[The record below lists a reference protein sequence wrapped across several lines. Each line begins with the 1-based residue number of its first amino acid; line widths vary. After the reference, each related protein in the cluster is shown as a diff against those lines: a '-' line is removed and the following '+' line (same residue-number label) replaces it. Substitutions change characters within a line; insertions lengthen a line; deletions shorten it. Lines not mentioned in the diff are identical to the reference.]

1 MEKGTHKP
9 EKKNMKHAVIV
20 AGESTGGR
28 FVEAE
33 LADGRR
39 ICLSEKEYTREE
51 LEDFRAAASKWIVR
65 LSGSRQF
72 LADSDSGEDATG
84 YYRAFFEPTP
94 ERAVFENGRPVGFY
108 LCTDG
113 MRFPGRHGH
122 HGPHSHHA
130 DCGPRGPFGPHG
142 ECGHP
147 GDFGPRGPHGDCCHH
162 GDFGPRGPHGEC
174 GHHGDF
180 GPRGPHGE
188 CGRSDD
194 FGPRCPHGECC
205 HHCPFGPHWDRPD
218 DERPE

>member
-1 MEKGTHKP
+1 MEKGTLKP

-39 ICLSEKEYTREE
+39 ICLLEKEYTREE

-113 MRFPGRHGH
+113 MRYSGRGRETFDIANWGFPGSDIFGFIPWGAATYLFLFDEPSTHKWGEWSLIEND
-122 HGPHSHHA
+122 PEADHS
-130 DCGPRGPFGPHG
+130 PYL
-142 ECGHP
+142 
-147 GDFGPRGPHGDCCHH
+147 DF
-162 GDFGPRGPHGEC
+162 
-174 GHHGDF
+174 
-180 GPRGPHGE
+180 
-188 CGRSDD
+188 
-194 FGPRCPHGECC
+194 
-205 HHCPFGPHWDRPD
+205 
-218 DERPE
+218 